1 MLTGALDESDQEL
14 EPHHLRGAM
23 RSGAAAAAD
32 EPTLCFGS
40 EGSCHRAQLHD
51 GSGLS
56 RQSVVLSVEADSNCL
71 ASSEYYSVCC
81 SDPCEDASL
90 KDEVRDGLRA
100 TASAGDYG
108 STGGIAESSQPG
120 PCGKVAKDRF
130 CFFVRLPGASPTAML
145 NAAGGP
151 ISEGQKNR
159 DLVKKTP
166 GAGPPQRPR
175 S

>member
-1 MLTGALDESDQEL
+1 
-14 EPHHLRGAM
+14 M

-56 RQSVVLSVEADSNCL
+56 RQYVMWCRCGRFGGSLRRGGLQLLGVLGILLGVLLGSLRGRQLERRSRRRS
-71 ASSEYYSVCC
+71 ASRS
-81 SDPCEDASL
+81 ASL
-90 KDEVRDGLRA
+90 RAQEIMDQLESSLRA
-100 TASAGDYG
+100 PSRALVERWPKIASA
-108 STGGIAESSQPG
+108 SCVCQVPPRPRCSMRP
-120 PCGKVAKDRF
+120 
-130 CFFVRLPGASPTAML
+130 
-145 NAAGGP
+145 GGP
-151 ISEGQKNR
+151 LSEGQKNR